1 MSGCGAVVGGVS
13 LENVDITTQAVIQ
26 GVITS
31 GDAPASVGYA
41 RLHDRNDE
49 FVAEV
54 PISKQGEFRFFT
66 VAGDW
71 TIVALIPGASSRT
84 QVQATLGNVLD
95 VDISL
100 SK

>member
-13 LENVDITTQAVIQ
+13 LENVDISIQAVIQ
-26 GVITS
+26 GIVSKDGI
-31 GDAPASVGYA
+31 PASVGYV
-41 RLHDRNDE
+41 RMHYMSDE

-71 TIVALIPGASSRT
+71 TVVALVPGANSRT
-84 QVQATLGNVLD
+84 GVTAELGKVLD
-95 VDISL
+95 VDIAVT
-100 SK
+100 K

>member
-13 LENVDITTQAVIQ
+13 LENVDISTQAVIQ
-26 GVITS
+26 GIVS
-31 GDAPASVGYA
+31 KDSQPASIGYV
-41 RLHDRNDE
+41 RLHDKSDE

-71 TIVALIPGASSRT
+71 TVVALIPGANSRT
-84 QVQATLGNVLD
+84 PVQATLGKVLD

-100 SK
+100 S

>member
-13 LENVDITTQAVIQ
+13 LDNVDITNQAVIQ
-26 GVITS
+26 GVISS
-31 GDAPASVGYA
+31 GHVPASVGYA
-41 RLHDRNDE
+41 RLLDRNDE

-71 TIVALIPGASSRT
+71 TVVSLVPCANSRT
-84 QVQATLGNVLD
+84 PVQATIGKVLD
-95 VDISL
+95 VEIAV

>member
-13 LENVDITTQAVIQ
+13 LDNVDITNQAVIQ
-26 GVITS
+26 GVISS
-31 GDAPASVGYA
+31 GNVPASVGYA
-41 RLHDRNDE
+41 RLLDRNDE

-66 VAGDW
+66 VAGEW
-71 TIVALIPGASSRT
+71 TVVALIPGANSRT
-84 QVQATLGNVLD
+84 QVKATLGNVLD
-95 VDISL
+95 VDISV

>member
-13 LENVDITTQAVIQ
+13 LENVDITNQAVIQ
-26 GVITS
+26 GIVS
-31 GDAPASVGYA
+31 KNGVPASVGYV
-41 RLHDRNDE
+41 RLHDKLDE

-54 PISKQGEFRFFT
+54 PISTQGEFRFFT

-71 TIVALIPGASSRT
+71 NVVTLIPGAKSRT
-84 QVQATLGNVLD
+84 KVQATIGNVLD

-100 SK
+100 S

>member
-13 LENVDITTQAVIQ
+13 LENVDITNQAVIQ
-26 GVITS
+26 GIVSKDGI
-31 GDAPASVGYA
+31 PASVGYV
-41 RLHDRNDE
+41 RLHDKSDE

-71 TIVALIPGASSRT
+71 NVVTLIPGAKSRT
-84 QVQATLGNVLD
+84 KVQATIGNVLD

-100 SK
+100 S